1 VVSGLEVFAKEERDC
16 AQVKGYEYSILPL
29 SSKKYFRIVA
39 CAREVEDMFAAGESC
54 DACLFVFGWLFYLT
68 SGIPRRIDRSDLI

>member
-39 CAREVEDMFAAGESC
+39 CAREVEDMFAVGESC
-54 DACLFVFGWLFYLT
+54 DVFSRVIECDETWPLF
-68 SGIPRRIDRSDLI
+68 PNC